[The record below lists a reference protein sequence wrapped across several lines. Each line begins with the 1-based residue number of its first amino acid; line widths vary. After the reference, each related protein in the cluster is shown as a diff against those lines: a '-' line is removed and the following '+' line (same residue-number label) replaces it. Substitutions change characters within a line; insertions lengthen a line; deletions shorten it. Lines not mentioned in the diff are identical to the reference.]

1 MFVLLFT
8 LFACKDTNSNN
19 NGIFGKYDFNNPLQ
33 LKITNKLTE
42 ISDLT
47 TSKDNFIFAV
57 NDEIGIIYK
66 LSSSTGKIVKRFF
79 LGKWTVEADFEGIT
93 LAEGFIYIITSDGVL
108 YKFKEGDNEE
118 AVDYEVIKLPF
129 SSKFDI
135 EGLYYDSKLNGLLI
149 LPKEYSGK
157 KYKNHRAIYLY
168 SLESNSILKE
178 PIFSISLKSLK
189 KKFGIKDFYP
199 SGITKH
205 PVTNNYLIVSAR
217 DKNAIVEVDITGKII
232 KAMNISE
239 KTHRQPEGITILS
252 DLTLIIS
259 DEGAGKKP
267 TITRYNY
274 ND

>member
-19 NGIFGKYDFNNPLQ
+19 NGIFGKYDFNNPYQ
-33 LKITNKLTE
+33 LKITSKLNE

-47 TSKDNFIFAV
+47 TSKDNLIFAV
-57 NDEIGIIYK
+57 NDEVGIIYK
-66 LSSSTGKIVKRFF
+66 LDPSTGKVKKRFF
-79 LGKWTVEADFEGIT
+79 LGKWTTEADFEGIT
-93 LAEGFIYIITSDGVL
+93 VAKDFIYLITSDGVL
-108 YKFKEGDNEE
+108 YKVKEGNNEE

-135 EGLYYDSKLNGLLI
+135 EGLHYDPELNGLLI

-168 SLESNSILKE
+168 SFESNSVLKE
-178 PIFSISLKSLK
+178 PIISISLNKLK

-217 DKNAIVEVDITGKII
+217 DKNAIVEVDRTGKII
-232 KAMNISE
+232 EAINISE

-252 DLTLIIS
+252 DLTLVIS